1 MSISLSP
8 LWRTITINRNYFI
21 NQGSLQKYLMGRVP
35 WVGRSVASYQIL
47 VEAEAD
53 GCCDGGLDEGDRE
66 PLVEPLE
73 EPLVP
78 AQGQI
83 EEMV

>member
-1 MSISLSP
+1 
-8 LWRTITINRNYFI
+8 
-21 NQGSLQKYLMGRVP
+21 MGRVP
-35 WVGRSVASYQIL
+35 WVGRSVASASYQIL

-78 AQGQI
+78 DKDRVRKCSTYGAR
-83 EEMV
+83 ELCRRYSTL

>member
-1 MSISLSP
+1 
-8 LWRTITINRNYFI
+8 
-21 NQGSLQKYLMGRVP
+21 MGRVP
-35 WVGRSVASYQIL
+35 WVGRSVASASYQIL

-53 GCCDGGLDEGDRE
+53 GCCDGGLDEGDGE

>member
-1 MSISLSP
+1 
-8 LWRTITINRNYFI
+8 
-21 NQGSLQKYLMGRVP
+21 MGRVP
-35 WVGRSVASYQIL
+35 WAGRSVASYQIL

-53 GCCDGGLDEGDRE
+53 GCCDGGLDEGDGE

-78 AQGQI
+78 DKVRVRKCSKDGARVVKKVDCMPVNV
-83 EEMV
+83 E